1 MDCCNVPMPAF
12 LLAWLDQAPLLFVGA
27 VLLGLMSAAAAIG
40 YGIGVRRD
48 AAARANGIKRENG
61 AEGYIVSATL
71 GLLALLLG
79 FTFSLAVQRFET
91 RRELVVAD
99 ANAIGTAYLRVQ
111 LLSEPHRSRLS
122 GLLIN
127 LASNKV
133 ELATVRP
140 KDVGPLLAKEDKLL
154 TDIWSAT
161 AAAFDSI
168 RTAPYSYALLEPI
181 NNIIDMDGSRRAA
194 RAAHVPTVVLAVL
207 LFYLIGT
214 AGVLGFVLAHGRA
227 QLAAGFLLILLT
239 LSLLLVI
246 DIDRPTIGGIRE
258 SQEPMQQLFKSLK
271 SQPAAVYDR
280 WRTAPAAP

>member
-1 MDCCNVPMPAF
+1 
-12 LLAWLDQAPLLFVGA
+12 
-27 VLLGLMSAAAAIG
+27 
-40 YGIGVRRD
+40 
-48 AAARANGIKRENG
+48 
-61 AEGYIVSATL
+61 
-71 GLLALLLG
+71 
-79 FTFSLAVQRFET
+79 
-91 RRELVVAD
+91 
-99 ANAIGTAYLRVQ
+99 
-111 LLSEPHRSRLS
+111 
-122 GLLIN
+122 
-127 LASNKV
+127 
-133 ELATVRP
+133 
-140 KDVGPLLAKEDKLL
+140 
-154 TDIWSAT
+154 
-161 AAAFDSI
+161 
-168 RTAPYSYALLEPI
+168 
-181 NNIIDMDGSRRAA
+181 MDGSRRAA

>member
-1 MDCCNVPMPAF
+1 MPAF

-40 YGIGVRRD
+40 YGIRVQRD
-48 AAARANGIKRENG
+48 AVLRADKTERDNS

-122 GLLIN
+122 GLLTG
-127 LASNKV
+127 LVSNKI

-140 KDVGPLLAKEDKLL
+140 KNTAPLLAKEDRLL

-168 RTAPYSYALLEPI
+168 RTAPYSYAVLEPI
-181 NNIIDMDGSRRAA
+181 NNMIDMDGSRRAA

-214 AGVLGFVLAHGRA
+214 AGVLGFVLAAGRA
-227 QLAAGFLLILLT
+227 QLAASFLLVLLT

-258 SQEPMQQLFKSLK
+258 SQEPMQRLLKSLK
-271 SQPAAVYDR
+271 SQPPSVYDR
-280 WRTAPAAP
+280 WRTAAVPR